1 MNNLNTIDLT
11 NKSKNFNEIFEEN
24 KNIAIWERK
33 LNHDLFYSSKHV
45 LTKNP
50 NLEFSKIVDKESLKE
65 RLYSE
70 FCSDTEAS
78 FFIKDVCDLVNE
90 FCKMFNTQKAWL
102 RLDSINRPMCPN
114 FHTDDV
120 KCRMVSTYVGPATQW
135 IPQDINENNLKE
147 SDIRQLDT
155 GHVALLK
162 GEGWKGN
169 EGNGLIHRSPH
180 QKTKYKRLYMTIDFV
195 DFYYCI
201 YQNRIYQDN

>member
-1 MNNLNTIDLT
+1 MKNSNTTELP
-11 NKSKNFNEIFEEN
+11 NKSKKLNEIFEEN

-33 LNHDLFYSSKHV
+33 LNHDLFHSSQHILAKY
-45 LTKNP
+45 P

-65 RLYSE
+65 KLFSE
-70 FCSDTEAS
+70 FGSDIEAS
-78 FFIKDVCDLVNE
+78 LFIKDVCDLVNL
-90 FCKMFNTQKAWL
+90 FCKIFDTQKAWL
-102 RLDSINRPMCPN
+102 RLDSIDRPMCPN

-135 IPQDINENNLKE
+135 IHQDINEINLKE
-147 SDIRQLDT
+147 SDIRQLCT

-169 EGNGLIHRSPH
+169 ERNGLIHRSPH

-201 YQNRIYQDN
+201 YQNRLYQDN